1 MRKYLHCYV
10 PATPNHFAA
19 WLGCSGKQ
27 ARRMWK
33 TVSEETEPVMVFGK
47 KTYILSSDKE
57 RLLSPDSLQRELLL
71 LGGHDPFLDQRDRAV
86 LQPDKTL
93 QKQIW
98 RFVSNPGAVL
108 YRGEI
113 IGIWTGKKKNK
124 GMEIK
129 ITLWNTVPEKQKL
142 QNLAEE
148 YTAFRNTNLSGF
160 DIILTP
166 GSM

>member
-1 MRKYLHCYV
+1 
-10 PATPNHFAA
+10 
-19 WLGCSGKQ
+19 
-27 ARRMWK
+27 MWK

>member
-1 MRKYLHCYV
+1 MAENI
-10 PATPNHFAA
+10 PQ
-19 WLGCSGKQ
+19 Q
-27 ARRMWK
+27 A
-33 TVSEETEPVMVFGK
+33 E
-47 KTYILSSDKE
+47 
-57 RLLSPDSLQRELLL
+57 
-71 LGGHDPFLDQRDRAV
+71 
-86 LQPDKTL
+86 QPSK
-93 QKQIW
+93 
-98 RFVSNPGAVL
+98 R
-108 YRGEI
+108 
-113 IGIWTGKKKNK
+113 GKKKNK